1 VDGGEKKKEKKI
13 GIKIKT
19 QNPKNHQDRVRFT
32 VGKRDLGSQR
42 ERKNKNWLIRRNP
55 PRIGTQLFRVFYFG
69 VRPFWKRIPG
79 YWETSV
85 RVSGLFFLFGAAHI
99 AGKTQSQG
107 VEGGE
112 KSGWH
117 RVVPTLI
124 ISGPFPLSILTPSPW
139 ITSILSR
146 LALRSP
152 HDGKTRQHQVQG
164 CWDGPTFRH
173 RHHCYQGSFSVSSIL
188 PHLLLPTWQSI
199 QRARVRL
206 SLTLHLHHS

>member
-1 VDGGEKKKEKKI
+1 M
-13 GIKIKT
+13 
-19 QNPKNHQDRVRFT
+19 RFT
-32 VGKRDLGSQR
+32 VSKRDLGSQR
-42 ERKNKNWLIRRNP
+42 EEKIKIGSFGGP
-55 PRIGTQLFRVFYFG
+55 PTYRHSTLSSFYFG

-85 RVSGLFFLFGAAHI
+85 RVSGLFLSFGAAHT

-124 ISGPFPLSILTPSPW
+124 ISDLFPLSILTPSPW
-139 ITSILSR
+139 ITSILSC
-146 LALRSP
+146 LASRSP
-152 HDGKTRQHQVQG
+152 HDGKIRQHQVRG
-164 CWDGPTFRH
+164 CWEGPTFRH

-199 QRARVRL
+199 QRAHVRL